1 MMETKPTET
10 DATKVQQRATKHVQ
24 TATTKKH
31 ALTRTEVFNVL
42 QECFSPETTTQCKIL
57 GFRLAG
63 LAPSCITTEVWQ
75 LILDA
80 AVKEL
85 AGAAAQGT
93 ALVLLHSIP
102 VFDVLPLTLTLG
114 FLQQQDLEPLKKI
127 QAIFSH
133 ESVDVRCVALATF
146 CRVSINC
153 TKVLFARGLTRF
165 PFESNEARIV
175 AQQDVTS
182 ILTDIWKL
190 TLQAA
195 EVESPEVAAVAFASL
210 SHLFSRSHA
219 IRSLSSHHPRQESG
233 LDELVAWIFPQAFP
247 RFDVLKANAQTLPT
261 ESHLHAMKWLSMVA
275 YMMMQKSGACTPG
288 IAIAMMELDAVA
300 LEDQDAKTT
309 VKVRADLVAADM
321 VESWCLPAYVNA
333 SLTQAFSI
341 CEAIAIVMQHPL
353 QHYNQWK
360 WSSVLITRLTA
371 IIHSS
376 TMARQRQDV
385 IRIQLLLLDAT
396 NTFDFANVVGSTIDS
411 IAALDNV
418 TTRVGLMYDLCQA
431 MLVRVCR
438 KRQFPLLQ
446 SICTSSCFHG
456 LPLGQAKGKTNAA
469 YETFRS
475 LVEALL
481 FCTHAN
487 VPHARLVV
495 LQQFVAVLANKS
507 TTDLRNATLVLFT
520 ALLTQL
526 CQDSCAAPPVLDFLH
541 NVVLPLAPKVPSANV
556 RVQLYWLGLKFVSST
571 QLPIMSWVE
580 TELLGLLSSK
590 DGSGR
595 PSTTYDD
602 GILGGGTKN
611 VRTVDA
617 HLIPRFN
624 ALLLC
629 LRWLLAKDGSLKQ
642 RAVQVLAHVRT
653 QNNFHRFVSD
663 TAVET
668 IEEITGMAR
677 RERFGFSSA
686 FVLPGLFSPASL
698 FPSRSM
704 DMPQQAPVKWKEEV
718 ETVVSGSCDPLCLK
732 ISYREP
738 DDHPEEIALC
748 VTCCNVTNVP
758 WSDFSIGVGVKGAV
772 KLVDTSNNMHIRATG
787 EVKPHGMFKSE
798 KLFRFLRFSRAEFL
812 FRLVVEPSSPE
823 MPPTSMGLSNPYY
836 IPFDAMFT
844 LPDPTLWTAPYFQ
857 ASWQS
862 ADANKIYKIQATQG
876 KKMVPNHHVKVA
888 FVADA
893 SMDTPFLVHM
903 SFVTWTKW
911 NECVCA
917 TISCCLDTTSRVWK
931 GSLEVR
937 STHGVVD
944 EVDKAPRDLLDV
956 LVPSTTF
963 DLIEDNIVER
973 PVACVSPRH
982 RTFCLILSCARRGL
996 LHQHSIVSS
1005 CETT

>member
-42 QECFSPETTTQCKIL
+42 Q
-57 GFRLAG
+57 
-63 LAPSCITTEVWQ
+63 
-75 LILDA
+75 
-80 AVKEL
+80 EL

-133 ESVDVRCVALATF
+133 DSVDVRCVALATF

-195 EVESPEVAAVAFASL
+195 EVESPEVAAVAFAKEWGMHPWDRNRNDGTGCCRPRYDS
-210 SHLFSRSHA
+210 SRA
-219 IRSLSSHHPRQESG
+219 IL
-233 LDELVAWIFPQAFP
+233 
-247 RFDVLKANAQTLPT
+247 
-261 ESHLHAMKWLSMVA
+261 
-275 YMMMQKSGACTPG
+275 
-288 IAIAMMELDAVA
+288 
-300 LEDQDAKTT
+300 
-309 VKVRADLVAADM
+309 
-321 VESWCLPAYVNA
+321 
-333 SLTQAFSI
+333 
-341 CEAIAIVMQHPL
+341 
-353 QHYNQWK
+353 
-360 WSSVLITRLTA
+360 
-371 IIHSS
+371 
-376 TMARQRQDV
+376 
-385 IRIQLLLLDAT
+385 
-396 NTFDFANVVGSTIDS
+396 
-411 IAALDNV
+411 
-418 TTRVGLMYDLCQA
+418 
-431 MLVRVCR
+431 
-438 KRQFPLLQ
+438 
-446 SICTSSCFHG
+446 
-456 LPLGQAKGKTNAA
+456 AKGKTNAA

-580 TELLGLLSSK
+580 TELLGLLTSK
-590 DGSGR
+590 VILSR
-595 PSTTYDD
+595 TYSLLTAVTT
-602 GILGGGTKN
+602 T
-611 VRTVDA
+611 
-617 HLIPRFN
+617 
-624 ALLLC
+624 
-629 LRWLLAKDGSLKQ
+629 Q
-642 RAVQVLAHVRT
+642 RER
-653 QNNFHRFVSD
+653 S
-663 TAVET
+663 AVET
-668 IEEITGMAR
+668 IEEITGMA
-677 RERFGFSSA
+677 
-686 FVLPGLFSPASL
+686 
-698 FPSRSM
+698 
-704 DMPQQAPVKWKEEV
+704 QEV

-857 ASWQS
+857 ASWQ
-862 ADANKIYKIQATQG
+862 
-876 KKMVPNHHVKVA
+876 
-888 FVADA
+888 
-893 SMDTPFLVHM
+893 
-903 SFVTWTKW
+903 
-911 NECVCA
+911 
-917 TISCCLDTTSRVWK
+917 R
-931 GSLEVR
+931 
-937 STHGVVD
+937 
-944 EVDKAPRDLLDV
+944 
-956 LVPSTTF
+956 
-963 DLIEDNIVER
+963 
-973 PVACVSPRH
+973 
-982 RTFCLILSCARRGL
+982 
-996 LHQHSIVSS
+996 
-1005 CETT
+1005 